1 MPVRILYVALFCF
14 FFKNIN
20 AKSTFVIKT
29 NPEMELADT
38 TKKSR
43 NLAILPLI
51 FYTPETRWAF
61 GAGGTY
67 SFRFKDEP
75 ETSRPSQFVTG
86 ISYTLEK
93 QFLSYLSFQL
103 FKNDEQ
109 YKIYGEV
116 GYYHYFYYFY
126 GIGNDEDYLY
136 NDTTLAYQE
145 PYNVNYP
152 RLKLNALREVA
163 PNFYLGVQSWFEQQN
178 ISKTDTA
185 AFGRLQDKS
194 ITGSEGGIIAQ
205 LGVVANYDDRN
216 SVFYPTKG
224 NLIEVL
230 ATFNSKALGSSFNFQ
245 RYSIDAAKYFT
256 FNDKHTIAVNAIGDF
271 IFGNAPFFQLAEL
284 GGTKRM
290 RGYYQGRYRDNNS
303 LILQAEYRVPILEN
317 VITSGFFKDRFKVVV
332 FGSYGGTA
340 PKISAFDL
348 QDFKYAYGA
357 GLRFRL
363 TDAGI
368 NLRLD
373 YGRTPIG
380 SNFYVTFNE
389 AF

>member
-1 MPVRILYVALFCF
+1 MPVRILSIVLFCF
-14 FFKNIN
+14 FCNYTN
-20 AKSTFVIKT
+20 AKNTFLTET
-29 NPEMELADT
+29 NPEIELADT
-38 TKKSR
+38 SKKSR

-51 FYTPETRWAF
+51 FYTPETSWAF

-75 ETSRPSQFVTG
+75 ENSRPSQFVSG

-116 GYYHYFYYFY
+116 GYYRYFFYFY
-126 GIGNDEDYLY
+126 GIGNNEDYFY

-145 PYNVNYP
+145 AYNVNFP
-152 RLKLNALREVA
+152 RVKLNALREVS
-163 PNFYLGVQSWFEQQN
+163 PNLYIGVQSWFDKQD
-178 ISKTDTA
+178 IFKTDTS
-185 AFGRLQDKS
+185 AFGRLQDKT

-205 LGVVANYDDRN
+205 LGVVGNYDSRN
-216 SVFYPTKG
+216 NVFYPTDG
-224 NLIEVL
+224 YLIEIL
-230 ATFNSKALGSSFNFQ
+230 ATFNNKALGSMFNFQ

-256 FNDKHTIAVNAIGDF
+256 VKDKHTIAVNVVGDF
-271 IFGNAPFFQLAEL
+271 IFGNPPFFQMAEL

-290 RGYYQGRYRDNNS
+290 RGYYQGRYRDRNAV
-303 LILQAEYRVPILEN
+303 ILQAEYRVPILEN

-332 FGSYGGTA
+332 FGSYGGIA
-340 PKISAFDL
+340 PKALDFDL
-348 QDFKYAYGA
+348 QNFKYAYGA

-363 TDAGI
+363 TNAGI

-373 YGRTPIG
+373 YGRTPVG
-380 SNFYVTFNE
+380 GNFYVTFNE